1 MATCSCTPKTP
12 IKRLCDDCKSK
23 REIILN
29 RRRVR
34 KQRTGNAD
42 PTSLTIS
49 FESAQLFNDIL
60 DELAKNEDELIN
72 LELVLPPAVETYIEQ
87 VADNRRQLRDISN
100 ELQAEQIEA
109 ARSRTQNKVEA
120 GSWFSKGLQ

>member
-12 IKRLCDDCKSK
+12 VKRLCDDCKNK

-49 FESAQLFNDIL
+49 FESAQLLNDLL
-60 DELAKNEDELIN
+60 DELARNEDELIN
-72 LELVLPPAVETYIEQ
+72 LELVLPPAVETYVEQ
-87 VADNRRQLRDISN
+87 VADNRRQLRDIAN
-100 ELQAEQIEA
+100 ELQAEQTETK
-109 ARSRTQNKVEA
+109 RLHR
-120 GSWFSKGLQ
+120 